1 MTLLGLREGRLPA
14 LSSFCCLCRDI
25 CCRSPPKKVWPKGF
39 RAGRGRRGGV
49 VVSAGWGGS
58 VGLLR
63 APVFESARAAA
74 ALGRRPPARS
84 FSPPTAVFP
93 RRTHRSLPTPLLLYL
108 RRHARRRSRLACPC
122 APRLRSVAPGVRLL
136 LLFVA
141 VVFPSLPTRHLSLPA
156 RISLARHRRA
166 STPGGGKSHPAALR
180 THLADTL
187 SSLPFSVNTPSAPTF
202 CQPTLLVRVF
212 SSNASAAAV
221 GARGPPPPLST
232 FCWLTLTF
240 LSPHFCSRGRAASLL
255 TT

>member
-39 RAGRGRRGGV
+39 RAGRGRRGGA
-49 VVSAGWGGS
+49 SSSTRGGLGGPAAGALPGFR
-58 VGLLR
+58 VR
-63 APVFESARAAA
+63 ARR
-74 ALGRRPPARS
+74 RRPPARS

-122 APRLRSVAPGVRLL
+122 APCLRPVAPGVRLL
-136 LLFVA
+136 LVLVA